1 MNRKQLFTA
10 GAVALSLVLITA
22 GSVFSQPPAGAAGGR
37 GGAAAGAQPGGGR
50 GGAGAPGGGAG
61 RGAAPAPT
69 PPPPVSGPIVSIANG
84 KVQGYLRTNVVNYMG
99 IPYAAPPL
107 GDLRWKAPQAAA
119 KWTDVRTST
128 APGATCQA
136 AEDCLFIN
144 VHTPEGFK
152 AGDKLPV
159 MMWIYGGAYTGG
171 AGNAGFGVSH
181 DGGNFARK
189 GVVVVTFNYRL
200 GRAGWFAHPA
210 LDKEPGL
217 HDNYGLMDQIAA
229 LKWIQANI
237 TQFGGN
243 PKNVTVFGESAG
255 AISTLE
261 LMVTPEARGLFH
273 KAIAESGFPRL
284 EPVPLAAAQAYGTR
298 AQTANNIT
306 GTDAQVVAAL
316 RRLPLS
322 AFPATAGSDPARPL
336 PIADGRLVLPMS
348 IVKAFEQNKEAH
360 IPLIIGGN
368 SADLFQADT
377 SAAAYDAL
385 NDRKAELVGVYDPQ
399 RTGNKSRIMSDYLT
413 DKSMSEPNRAA
424 ARAHV
429 KNGAPTYVY
438 YFSYLT
444 PAARTTAFGAAHL
457 AEVQYVFGNVGP
469 GRGGEVDFQGVST
482 GQEINA
488 YWAAFAK
495 YGNPGAAA
503 GPTWAKWDDKDE
515 ATLEFSSTG
524 PKTLTHNQKA
534 RLDFTLAGQPK

>member
-1 MNRKQLFTA
+1 MTRKTLLTA
-10 GAVALSLVLITA
+10 GALIAGMALLAA
-22 GSVFSQPPAGAAGGR
+22 GSVYSQPPAGGR
-37 GGAAAGAQPGGGR
+37 GGGAA
-50 GGAGAPGGGAG
+50 GAG

-69 PPPPVSGPIVSIANG
+69 PPPPASGPVVTTNSG
-84 KVQGYLRTNVVNYMG
+84 QVQGFIRTNVVNYMG
-99 IPYAAPPL
+99 IPFAAPPV
-107 GDLRWKAPQAAA
+107 GDLRWKAPQAPA
-119 KWTDVRTST
+119 KWTGVRTST
-128 APGATCQA
+128 VAGAQCAQS
-136 AEDCLFIN
+136 EDCLFIN
-144 VHTPEGFK
+144 VHTPEDFK
-152 AGDKLPV
+152 PGDKLPV
-159 MMWIYGGAYTGG
+159 MMWIYGGAYVGG
-171 AGNAGFGVSH
+171 AGNTGFGVSH

-189 GVVVVTFNYRL
+189 GAVLVTFNYRL

-217 HDNYGLMDQIAA
+217 HDNYGIMDQIAA
-229 LKWIQANI
+229 LKWIQSNI

-284 EPVPLAAAQAYGTR
+284 EPVPLAVAQAYGVKT
-298 AQTANNIT
+298 QTQNNIT

-322 AFPATAGSDPARPL
+322 AFPGNVGGNDPARPL

-348 IVKAFEQNKEAH
+348 IVKAFEQGKQAK
-360 IPLIIGGN
+360 IPLVIGGN

-385 NDRKAELVGVYDPQ
+385 NDRKDTLVGIYDPQ
-399 RTGNKSRIMSDYLT
+399 RSGNKSRIMSDYLT
-413 DKSMSEPNRAA
+413 DKSMTEPNRAA
-424 ARAHV
+424 ARAHA
-429 KNGAPTYVY
+429 KTGAPTYVY

-444 PAARTTAFGAAHL
+444 PAQRTQPNVFGAAHL
-457 AEVQYVFGNVGP
+457 NEVQYVFGNVAP
-469 GRGGEVDFQGVST
+469 GRGGDIDYQGIST
-482 GQEINA
+482 GQQINA

-503 GPTWAKWDDKDE
+503 GPTWAKWDDAKE
-515 ATLEFSSTG
+515 TTLDFSIAG
-524 PKTLTHNQKA
+524 PRIVEHSLKA
-534 RLDFTLAGQPK
+534 RLDWTNAGQPK